1 VKLREK
7 VNVQIS
13 PPISEEDERSVLEV
27 IRPNFIE
34 FVQLLDTVPF
44 MDRMLSFCF
53 H

>member
-27 IRPNFIE
+27 IQPNFTE
-34 FVQLLDTVPF
+34 FVPNNLGIPDVMYTST
-44 MDRMLSFCF
+44 R
-53 H
+53 